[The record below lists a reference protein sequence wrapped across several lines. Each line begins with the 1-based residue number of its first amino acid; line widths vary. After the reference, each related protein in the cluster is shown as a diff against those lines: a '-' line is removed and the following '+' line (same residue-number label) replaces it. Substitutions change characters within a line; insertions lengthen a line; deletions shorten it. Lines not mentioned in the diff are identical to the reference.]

1 MRQALQPAPLLGPR
15 VVRWALGLGFAL
27 LVLHAARS
35 GSDHDEIEFLHGAW
49 LVSQGEQPY
58 RDFMEHH
65 HPTVLYALAPLTGL
79 VENSPRALLFAA
91 RLLNLALL
99 AVLLTVFARVVRPL
113 LRDPA
118 AVWPP
123 LLLLGCFFF
132 VRNSM
137 EVRPDPWMA
146 VLCLLGLWQWL
157 EYLQAQGRLLHA
169 ALSGL
174 AFGAAYV
181 ALPKALYFLGLVGL
195 GTALALR
202 GWPAWAKAARGGLL
216 LLLTALLPVGALALA
231 LWKLRLWGDFF
242 FWNYV
247 FTPFY
252 YWKTHFPG
260 PSASETLLVSLGES
274 PLLWLGGLVGVA
286 LAAAAIWRREAP
298 AATAIAAVVTVGFIF
313 ALYRTR
319 WPYGHNTLLLQPSLA
334 LLTAVALDKV
344 QAPRWRAA
352 IGLLVLAMVVKVGV
366 LSLVYTENPGAEQV
380 RQRLL
385 AETAPGTA
393 LAVPPPYNPVF
404 RPNAFYFWFNAQY
417 FVPAYLE
424 WCALHGLEPRPVGKD
439 RRVWEEHPPQ
449 FVYAPEDEP
458 SWAPFEFAQHRA
470 AYAPTELP
478 GLWQLRPAARDGRP
492 ESHPALGR

>member
-1 MRQALQPAPLLGPR
+1 MSQSLPQAPLLRPG

-27 LVLHAARS
+27 LLLQAARS
-35 GSDHDEIEFLHGAW
+35 GPDHDEIEYLHGAW

-65 HPTVLYALAPLTGL
+65 HPTVVYLLAPLTPFFQD
-79 VENSPRALLFAA
+79 SPRAFLFAA

-99 AVLLTVFARVVRPL
+99 AALLAVFARVVRPL

-118 AVWPP
+118 AAWPP

-146 VLCLLGLWQWL
+146 VLCLVGLWQWL
-157 EYLQAQGRLLHA
+157 LFLRLDGRPIHA
-169 ALSGL
+169 VCSGL
-174 AFGAAYV
+174 CFGAAYAV
-181 ALPKALYFLGLVGL
+181 LPKTLYFVGLVGL

-202 GWPAWAKAARGGLL
+202 GRPAWARAARGALVLL
-216 LLLTALLPVGALALA
+216 VVALLPVGALALA
-231 LWKLRLWGDFF
+231 LWHFGVFGDFF

-260 PSASETLLVSLGES
+260 PSAWETLLVSLGES
-274 PLLWLGGLVGVA
+274 PLLWLGGLVGVGLAAGAVWRRRADPA
-286 LAAAAIWRREAP
+286 LAIS
-298 AATAIAAVVTVGFIF
+298 AVVTVGFIF
-313 ALYRTR
+313 ALFKTR
-319 WPYGHNTLLLQPSLA
+319 WPYGHNTLLMQPSLA
-334 LLTAVALDKV
+334 LLTAVVLDKV
-344 QAPRWRAA
+344 EAPRWRTAV
-352 IGLLVLAMVVKVGV
+352 GLFLLAMVAKVGG
-366 LSLVYTENPGAEQV
+366 LALFYTENPSAEAVQ
-380 RQRLL
+380 RRLL
-385 AETAPGTA
+385 AETPPGTA

-404 RPNAFYFWFNAQY
+404 RPNAFYFWFNAEY

-424 WCALHGLEPRPVGKD
+424 WCALHGVKPRRVEED
-439 RRVWEEHPPQ
+439 RRSWREHPPQ
-449 FVYAPEDEP
+449 YVYLPEDEP

-470 AYAPTELP
+470 AYAPTDVP
-478 GLWQLRPAARDGRP
+478 GLWQLRPDAPRGRRGVTRRP
-492 ESHPALGR
+492 